1 MASACLSLWY
11 QIPGQDTGSI
21 QSNPVKEINMN
32 TVRQLLKVKGEHV
45 WTISKE
51 STVFDGLEQMAEK
64 QIGALVVIQDG
75 QAIGIFT
82 ERDYARKVGPER
94 KNPEETLIEEVM
106 TRELITT
113 GLNQTVNECMVLM
126 TDNHIRHLPVMDEGQ
141 LVGMISVGD
150 VVKDMIEE
158 LEFHVEQLKSYI
170 TGLR

>member
-1 MASACLSLWY
+1 
-11 QIPGQDTGSI
+11 
-21 QSNPVKEINMN
+21 MN

-51 STVFDGLEQMAEK
+51 STVLDSLELMAEK
-64 QIGALVVIQDG
+64 RIGSLVVIEDG
-75 QAIGIFT
+75 QVAGIFT
-82 ERDYARKVGPER
+82 ERDYARRVGPER
-94 KNPEETLIEEVM
+94 RNPEETRIEEVM
-106 TRELITT
+106 TRELITID
-113 GLNQTVNECMVLM
+113 LNQTVYVCMVLM
-126 TDNHIRHLPVMDEGQ
+126 TDNHIRHLPVMDDGR